1 MNNLSIK
8 QKLLAAFLTIIL
20 LVLIDGT
27 SAYYIEHRTS
37 VLAENTIGLHNETIM
52 LKSRLIDHIQ
62 WTNQLLESAASGN
75 NFTGLTDPT
84 KCEFGKWYYK
94 FKSTNDYSTLDQK
107 RKKLIDDMES
117 YHSSLHASAVS
128 INSAGSISRALE
140 IYRLETKPNVAGL
153 QELFNGY
160 IGEIDTIMEKFESD
174 LKKFQEIAVIIKIVI
189 ILFIMLASSVITII
203 TIRDIMKSFRLFSS
217 GFKKIAEGDLTTKID
232 SSGDDEFGRL
242 AFSFNS
248 FVKQVREVVNEIL
261 DMSAQLA
268 SSSEELASTSLSFSE
283 NAQSQAASSEEVTA
297 TIEEISAGMDGVAVG
312 AQQQSGRLDSLVKI
326 REELNL
332 EVQKMQERINITLK
346 LSENIAGRAMD
357 GETSLKNM
365 DGSIQKIGKSSGEVT
380 NIVQIINEI
389 SEKINLLSLNAAIE
403 AARAGDSGRG
413 FAVVAD
419 EISKL
424 ADQTAR
430 SIKDI
435 DSLIKANEVEIQSG
449 LVNVKSTVDII
460 TVIIHGVSE
469 ISTMMHSINDVMDE
483 QIDINKRA
491 NNEMLQVKQRSDE
504 IKHSS
509 EEQKIAT
516 EEIAKSIADISHITQ
531 TTASGAEEMTAN
543 AEEIAG
549 MADRLKARV
558 DYFNV

>member
-1 MNNLSIK
+1 MHKLSIK
-8 QKLLAAFLTIIL
+8 QKLSASFIIIIS
-20 LVLIDGT
+20 LVLIDGIST
-27 SAYYIEHRTS
+27 YYIEQKSSKLT
-37 VLAENTIGLHNETIM
+37 ADTIELHNETIL

-62 WTNQLLESAASGN
+62 WMNQLLETVADGVE
-75 NFTGLTDPT
+75 FKGQTDPT
-84 KCEFGKWYYK
+84 KCAFGKWYYE
-94 FKSTNDYSTLDQK
+94 FLKSAGYTSLDAQ
-107 RKKLIDDMES
+107 RKKMIDDMEA
-117 YHSSLHASAVS
+117 YHTGLHTSA
-128 INSAGSISRALE
+128 ITIQTAADARDALE
-140 IYRLETKPNVAGL
+140 IYKTKTKPNVNAL
-153 QELFNGY
+153 QKLFNDY
-160 IGEIDTIMEKFESD
+160 IGEINIIMEHLETE
-174 LKKFQEIAVIIKIVI
+174 LEKFQKIAFILKVLIIFI
-189 ILFIMLASSVITII
+189 IIIISSAISFSLIRNIMN
-203 TIRDIMKSFRLFSS
+203 SFRKFTTGFSR
-217 GFKKIAEGDLTTKID
+217 IADGDLTTNIED
-232 SSGDDEFGRL
+232 NRDDEFGRL
-242 AFSFNS
+242 AYSFNS
-248 FVKQVREVVNEIL
+248 FVEQIRGIVNEIL

-268 SSSEELASTSLSFSE
+268 SSSEELASTALSFSE

-312 AQQQSGRLDSLVKI
+312 AQQQTIRLESLVSI
-326 REELNL
+326 REELNK
-332 EVQKMQERINITLK
+332 EVHKMQERINNTLK
-346 LSENIAGRAMD
+346 LSENIADRAKE
-357 GETSLKNM
+357 GEQSLNNM

-435 DSLIKANEVEIQSG
+435 DSLIKANEVEIKNG

-460 TVIIHGVSE
+460 TVIIHGVGE
-469 ISTMMHSINDVMDE
+469 ISTMMHSINDVMEE
-483 QIDINKRA
+483 QMSINKRA
-491 NNEMLQVKQRSDE
+491 NSEMLQIKQRSDE
-504 IKHSS
+504 IRHSS

-516 EEIAKSIADISHITQ
+516 EEIAKSITDISHITQ